1 VGHFATEKE
10 ARDYAAWLLKNG
22 FVESAQT
29 YPQTER

>member
-1 VGHFATEKE
+1 V
-10 ARDYAAWLLKNG
+10 RDYVAWFLKNG